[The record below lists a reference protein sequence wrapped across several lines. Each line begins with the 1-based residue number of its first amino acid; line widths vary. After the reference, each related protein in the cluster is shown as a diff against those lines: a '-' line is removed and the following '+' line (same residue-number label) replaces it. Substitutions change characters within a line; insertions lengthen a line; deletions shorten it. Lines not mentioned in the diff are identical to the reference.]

1 MTVDYKAI
9 VSVCNF
15 HYNTA
20 LNMKT
25 QPIYILLSLPGMLL
39 TLQHVEG
46 VLGDEAI
53 QPYNVPV
60 NDKERISI
68 ARVNGVIG
76 VEKLIRRKPLP
87 RPWVTV

>member
-1 MTVDYKAI
+1 
-9 VSVCNF
+9 
-15 HYNTA
+15 
-20 LNMKT
+20 
-25 QPIYILLSLPGMLL
+25 MLL

-53 QPYNVPV
+53 QPNNVPV